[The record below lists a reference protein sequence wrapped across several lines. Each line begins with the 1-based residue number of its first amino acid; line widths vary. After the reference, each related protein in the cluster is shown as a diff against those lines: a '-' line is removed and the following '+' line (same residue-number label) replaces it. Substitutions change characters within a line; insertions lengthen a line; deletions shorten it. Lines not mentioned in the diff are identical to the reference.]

1 MDNAH
6 KHKINNLMATFK
18 NLEDADERN
27 EIGDHLEKE
36 FLDIIHLFTTER
48 KQQIKLLDRLKVEN
62 KQLKI
67 EAHEE

>member
-48 KQQIKLLDRLKVEN
+48 KQ
-62 KQLKI
+62 
-67 EAHEE
+67 